1 MSAPAPR
8 LRQLTFHEYPDPPET
23 SQDPAFLRVQ
33 EGSYAKHPAEAA
45 LLERV
50 ALRLAAES
58 GKDGFTAED
67 VLDEAGGRERFP
79 KNLIGVVIGRLRNK
93 HAICKVGREKGRSPY
108 GRGRWVN
115 RFALNG
121 DALEVGS

>member
-1 MSAPAPR
+1 MNGAH
-8 LRQLTFHEYPDPPET
+8 LRQLTIRDYEDPPAT
-23 SQDPAFLRVQ
+23 SQDPAFTRVQ

-58 GKDGFTAED
+58 GREGFTAED
-67 VLDEAGGRERFP
+67 VLDEAGGREHFP
-79 KNLIGVVIGRLRNK
+79 KNLIGAVIGHLRSR

-108 GRGRWVN
+108 GKGRWVN

-121 DALEVGS
+121 DAIEVAA